1 MNVGILVVD
10 DGPTPPICFKGR
22 LWGHKGNLGVCPVAL
37 ATPRNLKVPSLGKGT
52 RIRCLAAADETEQA
66 GSKPVSR

>member
-22 LWGHKGNLGVCPVAL
+22 LWGHKGNLGVRPVAL

-52 RIRCLAAADETEQA
+52 LFSLPTRIRCLTAADETEQA
-66 GSKPVSR
+66 G